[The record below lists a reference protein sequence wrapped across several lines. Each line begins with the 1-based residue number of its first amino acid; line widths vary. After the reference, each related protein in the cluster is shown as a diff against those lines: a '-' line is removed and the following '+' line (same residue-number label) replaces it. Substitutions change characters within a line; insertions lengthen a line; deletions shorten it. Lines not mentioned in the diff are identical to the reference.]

1 VKLAYLDKVLG
12 KLVLDELKLFL
23 EKGNY
28 QHICVFGL
36 VMLMMFMFVQVDELQ
51 NINLIIYLKWLQERV
66 MDEY

>member
-1 VKLAYLDKVLG
+1 VKLAYLDKVLS
-12 KLVLDELKLFL
+12 KLALDELKLFL

-36 VMLMMFMFVQVDELQ
+36 VTLMMFIFVQLDELQ
-51 NINLIIYLKWLQERV
+51 SINLIIYLKWLQERV